1 MALKQKSEEIAVEAK
16 KRRLVGFAKTDEGVE
31 ANKCIKIFF
40 VSSREEV
47 GAKNGFCMDPVD
59 LSQFFG
65 EDGKIYGYKELK
77 INIWLSSVSFHAYAD
92 ISYASTV
99 DGGKGITD
107 LKMAL
112 ENIFGEALLE
122 KSDFLQTYSTERHC
136 VRSVISAGTVL
147 RCYSFNEEA
156 DSSGTYSDGLSV
168 EHQVIRME
176 LRSLPVGLLYSRL
189 VPLTFLLIDGSS
201 PIDVTDPKWDIY
213 FTVKKIQSHT
223 GDYDLRLL
231 GFATVYR
238 FYHHPES
245 TRLRLS
251 QILVWPPY
259 QCKGHGRHL
268 LESVNSVAIAENVYD
283 LTVEEPSEYLQY
295 LRSCIDTLRLLD
307 FEPIKP
313 AIQSV
318 ASSLRTDSLSKKSC
332 KSLAGPPT
340 YAIEIVRQK
349 LKINKTQ
356 FLRCWDILIYLNLDS
371 MNRMIMDTFR
381 ASISARVRSDIFDK
395 DAESKGKN
403 LVEVQNDYDHD
414 MTFVVY
420 CSHGGDESD
429 SLDGRLDGDQ
439 ADQEQQ
445 LNKLVD
451 DKIEDIVEIA
461 EKVSLL
467 RSS

>member
-1 MALKQKSEEIAVEAK
+1 MALKQKSGDTAGEAK

-31 ANKCIKIFF
+31 ANKCIRIFF
-40 VSSREEV
+40 VSTQDEV
-47 GAKNGFCMDPVD
+47 DTKDGFCIDPMD
-59 LSQFFG
+59 LNQFFG
-65 EDGKIYGYKELK
+65 EDGKIYGYKDLK
-77 INIWLSSVSFHAYAD
+77 INIWLSSVSFYAYAD
-92 ISYASTV
+92 IAYASTV

-107 LKMAL
+107 LKLAL

-122 KSDFLQTYSTERHC
+122 KIDFLRTFSTESHC
-136 VRSVISAGTVL
+136 VRNVISAGTVM

-156 DSSGTYSDGLSV
+156 DSTDTHSDGSSI
-168 EHQVIRME
+168 EHQVVRLE
-176 LRSLPVGLLYSRL
+176 LHNLPVGLLYSRL

-201 PIDVTDPKWDIY
+201 PIDVTDSKWDIY
-213 FTVKKIQSHT
+213 FAVKKIQSHT

-245 TRLRLS
+245 TRFRLS
-251 QILVWPPY
+251 QILVLPPY
-259 QCKGHGRHL
+259 QGKGHGRRL
-268 LESVNSVAIAENVYD
+268 LETVNSASIAENVYD

-313 AIQSV
+313 AINSV
-318 ASSLRTDSLSKKSC
+318 ASSLRTDSISKKSC

-340 YAIEIVRQK
+340 HAIEIVRQK

-356 FLRCWDILIYLNLDS
+356 FLKCWDILIYLNLDS
-371 MNRMIMDTFR
+371 KNRKIMENLR
-381 ASISARVRSDIFDK
+381 ASMSARLRSDIFDK
-395 DAESKGKN
+395 DTESKGKH
-403 LVEVQNDYDHD
+403 LVEVPNDYDHD

-420 CSHGGDESD
+420 CSQGGEESD
-429 SLDGRLDGDQ
+429 SLDQRLDGDQ
-439 ADQEQQ
+439 ADQERQ

-451 DKIEDIVEIA
+451 KQLEDIVEIA
-461 EKVSLL
+461 EKVSSL
-467 RSS
+467 RS